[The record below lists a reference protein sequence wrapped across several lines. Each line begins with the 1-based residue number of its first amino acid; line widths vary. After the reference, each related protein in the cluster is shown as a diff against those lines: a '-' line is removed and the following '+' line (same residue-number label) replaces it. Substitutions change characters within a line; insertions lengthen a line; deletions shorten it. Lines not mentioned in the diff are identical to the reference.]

1 MIRVVTTM
9 NRAGW
14 KQTGARMIEAF
25 RVQWPV
31 DVDLIVYAEDFDI
44 SEQSGVIVRRLPQWL
59 TEFKAKYND
68 NNMANGRTP
77 NRYDFRFDA
86 VKFSHKVAAFTD
98 AGLAQDE
105 GILIWLDADT
115 FTHSQVTVEWIND
128 LFPEPSY
135 VAWLDRLNHYP
146 ETGFVMVR
154 CSHRAHRMAMQ
165 AFAEL
170 YTSGQMFRLNDQT
183 DCTAFQHTIEGL
195 QRAGEIE
202 APVSLSGDRAWSH
215 PFVNGPLGAC
225 MDHMKGQNR
234 KRQGH
239 SDRWDLRKPR
249 TERYWQKLGRGR

>member
-25 RVQWPV
+25 RAQWPA

-44 SEQSGVIVRRLPQWL
+44 SEQPGVVVRRLPKWL
-59 TEFKAKYND
+59 TEFKARHND

-98 AGLAQDE
+98 AGLAQDD
-105 GILIWLDADT
+105 GVLIWLDADT
-115 FTHSQVTVEWIND
+115 FTHAPVNAKWLHS

-135 VAWLDRLNHYP
+135 VAWLDRENHYP
-146 ETGFVMVR
+146 ETGFIMVR
-154 CSHRAHRMAMQ
+154 CSHRAHVTAML
-165 AFAEL
+165 AYIDL
-170 YTSGQMFRLNDQT
+170 YTSGQLFRLKDQT
-183 DCTAFQHTIEGL
+183 DSTAFQHLIEGL
-195 QRAGEIE
+195 YRAGEIE
-202 APVSLSGDRAWSH
+202 APVSLSGDRRWSH
-215 PFVNGPLGAC
+215 PFVAGPLGST
-225 MDHMKGQNR
+225 MDHMKGEAR

-239 SDRWDLRKPR
+239 SDRWDTRTQR
-249 TERYWQKLGRGR
+249 TERYWQRLGSRR